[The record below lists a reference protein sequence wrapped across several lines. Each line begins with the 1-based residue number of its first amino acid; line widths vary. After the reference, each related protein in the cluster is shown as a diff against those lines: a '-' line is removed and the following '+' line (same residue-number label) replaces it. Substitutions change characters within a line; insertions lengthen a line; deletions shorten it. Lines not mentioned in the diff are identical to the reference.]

1 MMLHTLREKIKATA
15 KGKGESRDWQG
26 DFLLRSLAV
35 ACVMLAVS
43 GFLRGQEKEPYFYKG
58 RDFGS
63 EAMFN
68 PVFVIL
74 NGGFDMIQV
83 DRSRDIWSLPIYA
96 GGKNVV
102 KNLADPFG
110 AINRYGWGNF
120 MKDQVIPIGLSK
132 KDGQWWPNYTLHLI
146 GGGMEYTALTEWYEY
161 YRYPAPRWCAAGTLA
176 VYHMVNEA
184 TENGVYQGDNV
195 DPIADIYLFDI
206 GGAILF
212 SFDNVNRFFSKT
224 MNLADW
230 SLQPS
235 LSVNDRHLHN
245 NGEFFS
251 IKWKLPFSERWHV
264 FYYFGTNGVGGL
276 SYKWEDG
283 SALSVGVGMAAS
295 KLIMLNRATNKQ
307 TLDLVWNIGIFY
319 DLDNS
324 LMTSLSITR
333 KTDYMVN
340 LNVYPGVFRIGKFS
354 PGLWCAVNRDGTSL
368 GGLTVA
374 WSPVGVAIGRGR

>member
-1 MMLHTLREKIKATA
+1 MLLTIAAITMLIAGNPLYA
-15 KGKGESRDWQG
+15 QES
-26 DFLLRSLAV
+26 
-35 ACVMLAVS
+35 
-43 GFLRGQEKEPYFYKG
+43 EPYFYKG

-68 PVFVIL
+68 PIFLIL

-83 DRSRDIWSLPIYA
+83 DKSRDIWSLPIAA
-96 GGKNVV
+96 GGRHVL

-110 AINRYGWGNF
+110 PIHRYGWGNF
-120 MKDQVIPIGLSK
+120 MKDQVIPLGLSK
-132 KDGQWWPNYTLHLI
+132 KDGQWWPNYTLHLV
-146 GGGMEYTALTEWYEY
+146 GGGMEYTALSEWFQHYK
-161 YRYPAPRWCAAGTLA
+161 YPSPRAWAIGTLA
-176 VYHMVNEA
+176 VQHMVNEA
-184 TENGVYQGDNV
+184 TENGTYEGDNV

-212 SFDNVNRFFSKT
+212 SFDNINEFFSKT

-235 LSVNDRHLHN
+235 LSLYDGHLHN

-251 IKWKLPFSERWHV
+251 VKWKFPFSDRWHL

-295 KLIMLNRATNKQ
+295 KLIMLNKVTNKQ
-307 TLDLVWNIGIFY
+307 TLDLVWNLGVFY
-319 DLDNS
+319 DIDNS
-324 LMTSLSITR
+324 LMTSLSITK
-333 KTDYMVN
+333 KTDYAVN
-340 LNVYPGVFRIGKFS
+340 LNIYPGVIRIGKFS
-354 PGLWCAVNRDGTSL
+354 PGVWIALNRDGTSIA
-368 GGLTVA
+368 GVCAA
-374 WSPVGVAIGRGR
+374 WSPVGIAYGRGR